1 MINDV
6 SAGSG
11 NDGGP
16 RGKKAF
22 GKKKLGKNAGA
33 TSYDNQSARPKRID
47 EFAAQGTSPDYK
59 DFERL
64 RRYVNSQGKILPR
77 RRTGLS
83 AKNQRMLARAVKR
96 ARQLALLPIAGTL

>member
-1 MINDV
+1 VTNDF
-6 SAGSG
+6 SGGSE
-11 NDGGP
+11 GGF
-16 RGKKAF
+16 RGGKKAF
-22 GKKKLGKNAGA
+22 GKKKPGKNVGA
-33 TSYDNQSARPKRID
+33 NNYDAQSARPKRVD
-47 EFAAQGTSPDYK
+47 EFAAQGLTPDYK

-96 ARQLALLPIAGTL
+96 ARQLALLPMAGTL

>member
-6 SAGSG
+6 STSG
-11 NDGGP
+11 DS
-16 RGKKAF
+16 RAKKPF
-22 GKKKLGKNAGA
+22 GKKKPGKNIGA
-33 TSYDNQSARPKRID
+33 NNYDAQSARPKRVD
-47 EFAAQGTSPDYK
+47 EFAAQGLTPDYK

-64 RRYVNSQGKILPR
+64 RRYVNAQGKILPR

-96 ARQLALLPIAGTL
+96 ARHLALLPVAGTL

>member
-1 MINDV
+1 M
-6 SAGSG
+6 
-11 NDGGP
+11 
-16 RGKKAF
+16 
-22 GKKKLGKNAGA
+22 
-33 TSYDNQSARPKRID
+33 D

>member
-1 MINDV
+1 MNNDL
-6 SAGSG
+6 SE
-11 NDGGP
+11 GGF
-16 RGKKAF
+16 RGGKKAF
-22 GKKKLGKNAGA
+22 GKKKPGKNVGA
-33 TSYDNQSARPKRID
+33 NNYDAQSARPKRVD
-47 EFAAQGTSPDYK
+47 EFAAQGLTPDYK

-96 ARQLALLPIAGTL
+96 ARQLALLPMAGTL